1 MSRTL
6 AGLLQADEGQTTM
19 QNRENIPT
27 TTDGET
33 STREGWVFIGIC
45 LFGFAATVFV
55 ISISS
60 VVGQAASF

>member
-1 MSRTL
+1 MQSRK
-6 AGLLQADEGQTTM
+6 
-19 QNRENIPT
+19 NIPT